1 MCQLK
6 EAVVYMCHLKQLLV
20 DLCQLNRARRFVSV
34 KTA

>member
-20 DLCQLNRARRFVSV
+20 DLCKLNRARRFVSV

>member
-20 DLCQLNRARRFVSV
+20 DLCKLKRARRFVSV

>member
-6 EAVVYMCHLKQLLV
+6 EAVVIMCHLKQLLV
-20 DLCQLNRARRFVSV
+20 DLCKLNRARRFVSA